1 MLCKALHQLLC
12 DAHPL
17 RRVPGPGRPRCL
29 EASNRGNTG
38 VRIIIQGALHE
49 AWQGAREV
57 A

>member
-1 MLCKALHQLLC
+1 MLCKALHQLLR

-17 RRVPGPGRPRCL
+17 RRVPGPGRPRCR